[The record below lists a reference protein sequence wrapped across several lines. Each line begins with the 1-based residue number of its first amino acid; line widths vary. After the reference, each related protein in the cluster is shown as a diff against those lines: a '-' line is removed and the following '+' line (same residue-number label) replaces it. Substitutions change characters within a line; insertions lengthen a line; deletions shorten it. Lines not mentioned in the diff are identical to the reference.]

1 MTTPTTAC
9 YAYRFQLVGVLPDV
23 AFPPPRPLASTPRP
37 APSRDRRPHKALRRG
52 EAAADAPPPP
62 TRTAAA
68 APATA
73 ASQSRPPDLFALQ
86 AFDVARG
93 DFMAYHTDG
102 LQVHEN
108 QQNAALPGTDVR
120 PNAPTSRHR
129 CVVPTRCACRSQT
142 ISLNLFFDF
151 NFWFRPY
158 PDGNPQRCIALVDGM
173 TLLWKGA
180 ADQRHKHGVW
190 RPTGAST
197 GVRMSAVWRWSQRSE
212 SFSTCYPH
220 RIIMSAEEQE
230 RVHEMRAQTAARRM
244 RWTHPAGSE
253 HDMQTRACHA

>member
-1 MTTPTTAC
+1 MSTCKDGRLGWYKGDVPSDTITCRHMTDIFYSA
-9 YAYRFQLVGVLPDV
+9 GVHAWREFYYDLSP
-23 AFPPPRPLASTPRP
+23 
-37 APSRDRRPHKALRRG
+37 
-52 EAAADAPPPP
+52 
-62 TRTAAA
+62 
-68 APATA
+68 

-253 HDMQTRACHA
+253 HDTQTRACHA